1 MSSGNGLSQPGTPS
15 PPHPLQRAWAAAAS
29 VSFPTPQPLAARNA
43 SMMRLPSTSP
53 AHHRQMLQR
62 AHSLQTSGSFTPD
75 AALTRSTAQQQ
86 QMLQQQGAYTVAP
99 EMTYHMSQL
108 GSPQGLAVRYPGP
121 QFSPGRK
128 RLPAAD
134 ATPRRIRRRLF
145 FEDDSDGGG
154 GGGGSGAPDDVA
166 RRARQRRE
174 ASAAA
179 LAVIREAVEV
189 GEAHIDLSDL
199 GLDSVPDE
207 LAELK
212 DLVVLTPGHMLATA
226 LQLNLNSN
234 RLASF
239 PLAACELTNLTT
251 LIVSNN
257 RITHLPPEI
266 GNLAALQELSVAH
279 NRLRSLPVELLR
291 LGELQRLSV
300 FPNPFAPQP
309 AQDAQARE
317 TWPHVVRLQDG
328 GVPRLSDLA
337 ARRLARPQLAAL
349 KHRLAQCLGPLRP
362 ALGRIVGPA
371 VEPEDGGVLQAL
383 RAQHLAVPVGH
394 LCAACGQWFLTPAA
408 EVTVW
413 MKAMPLVAREAPFR
427 VRLCSRNCLGSEALA
442 SLLKR
447 T

>member
-1 MSSGNGLSQPGTPS
+1 MSSGNGLSRPGTPS
-15 PPHPLQRAWAAAAS
+15 PPHPLQRARAAAAS
-29 VSFPTPQPLAARNA
+29 VSFPTPQPLAGRNA

-53 AHHRQMLQR
+53 SSHRHLLQR
-62 AHSLQTSGSFTPD
+62 AHSLQTGSLTPD
-75 AALTRSTAQQQ
+75 MSQTRRTTQH
-86 QMLQQQGAYTVAP
+86 MQQQGAYTVAP
-99 EMTYHMSQL
+99 ETFLHTPQL
-108 GSPQGLAVRYPGP
+108 GSPQGLGMRYPGP

-128 RLPAAD
+128 RQPAAD

-145 FEDDSDGGG
+145 FEDDSDG
-154 GGGGSGAPDDVA
+154 AEMRPDDVE
-166 RRARQRRE
+166 RRERQRRE
-174 ASAAA
+174 ACAAA
-179 LAVIREAVEV
+179 LAVIRGAVEV
-189 GEAHIDLSDL
+189 GEAHIDLSEL
-199 GLDSVPDE
+199 ALDCVPDE

-226 LQLNLNSN
+226 LQLKLNAN
-234 RLASF
+234 RLARF
-239 PLAACELTNLTT
+239 PLAVCELTNLTT

-266 GNLAALQELSVAH
+266 GNLTALRELSVMH

-291 LGELQRLSV
+291 LGQLQTLSV

-309 AQDAQARE
+309 AQDAQAPPAV
-317 TWPHVVRLQDG
+317 WPHVVRMPAA

-337 ARRLARPQLAAL
+337 ARRLTRPQLAAL

-394 LCAACGQWFLTPAA
+394 LCAACGTWFLVPAV
-408 EVTVW
+408 EITVW
-413 MKAMPLVAREAPFR
+413 MTVMPLVARAAPFR
-427 VRLCSRNCLGSEALA
+427 VRLCSRNCLGSPALA

-447 T
+447 A